1 MENSFSFK
9 YIKLGVGLV
18 FLLISS
24 VIPGIGQYV
33 FLGLGGIALNTA
45 FASLGNY
52 DYRGVQSKLLFRIV
66 RYVLAASLLITGGI
80 QIDYAINL
88 PDFVHYSVYLTIAEC
103 SLIAY
108 LLFFKPSNTSIGNK
122 IWKVI
127 GYSLVLIGVNAL
139 QNTKEAVKHLT
150 YSSEEINWNIVILI
164 TIIFIIGIGCIII
177 GSRKNNGV
185 Y

>member
-18 FLLISS
+18 LLFISS

-33 FLGLGGIALNTA
+33 FLGLGGIALTTA

-52 DYRGVQSKLLFRIV
+52 DYRGVQSKLLYRIV
-66 RYVLAASLLITGGI
+66 RYVLAALLLITGGI

-88 PDFVHYSVYLTIAEC
+88 PDFVHYSIYATVVDC

-108 LLFFKPSNTSIGNK
+108 LLFFKPSNTSTGKK
-122 IWKVI
+122 IWKAI
-127 GYSLVLIGVNAL
+127 GYTLVLIGVNAL
-139 QNTKEAVKHLT
+139 LNTKEFVMHLT
-150 YSSEEINWNIVILI
+150 YSSEEVNWGIVILT

-177 GSRKNNGV
+177 GNRQS
-185 Y
+185 